1 MIAFNVPY
9 VPEISKDYAL
19 QALASANQQG
29 DGPYCVESTKHLSK
43 MVGNADVLLTG
54 SCTHAL
60 EIASLLI
67 NLGPEDE
74 VILPSYNFTS
84 AATAIINYG
93 ATPVFVDVSPK
104 NLAISTELIEN
115 AITPKTKAIS
125 WVNYAGLTPNLEDL
139 LRLKKHYGLVLI
151 EDNAHGLGG
160 TYKNKA
166 LGTFGDFST
175 LSFHATKN
183 VQCGEGGALV
193 INNKEYLQRA
203 EIIREKGTNRKAF
216 QSGMVEK
223 YKWVDKGSSYLM
235 NEVTSAVLLGQ
246 LENFEQIQNA
256 RLKIWNL
263 YYSFMTKFQNK
274 YEIIEVN
281 ATNNSNIAH
290 IFFFLA
296 NSKVERD
303 KLILEFN
310 KAGIQATSHYEP
322 LHNSPAG
329 LKYGVS
335 RGEISNSVDLSSR
348 IIRLPIWVGI
358 DENQLS
364 SKLNTLMTKLNE

>member
-1 MIAFNVPY
+1 LIPFNVPF
-9 VPEISKDYAL
+9 VPEISKNYAI
-19 QALASANQQG
+19 QALTSAHQQG
-29 DGPYCVESTKHLSK
+29 DGPFCLESTKLLSK
-43 MVGNADVLLTG
+43 MVGNSDVLLTG

-93 ATPVFVDVSPK
+93 ATPVFVDVSTT

-125 WVNYAGLTPNLEDL
+125 WVNYAGLTPNIEDL
-139 LRLKKHYGLVLI
+139 LRIKEQHGLVLI

-183 VQCGEGGALV
+183 IQCGEGGALV
-193 INNKEYLQRA
+193 INNKDYLQRA
-203 EIIREKGTNRKAF
+203 EIIREKGTNRKEF
-216 QSGMVEK
+216 QSGIVEK

-263 YYSFMTKFQNK
+263 YFSFMTQFQNK
-274 YEIIEVN
+274 YEIIEVD

-290 IFFFLA
+290 IFYFLA
-296 NSKVERD
+296 NSKIERD

-310 KAGIQATSHYEP
+310 KAGIQATSHYES

-329 LKYGVS
+329 LRYGVS
-335 RGEISNSVDLSSR
+335 RGEISNSVDVSSR
-348 IIRLPIWVGI
+348 IIRLPVWVGI
-358 DENQLS
+358 NETQLS
-364 SKLNTLMTKLNE
+364 LQLNELAEKLDE

>member
-1 MIAFNVPY
+1 MIPFNVPF
-9 VPEISKDYAL
+9 VPEISKNYAI
-19 QALASANQQG
+19 QALTSAHQQG
-29 DGPYCVESTKHLSK
+29 DGPFCLESTKLLSK
-43 MVGNADVLLTG
+43 MVGNSDVLLTG

-93 ATPVFVDVSPK
+93 ATPVFVDVSTT

-125 WVNYAGLTPNLEDL
+125 WVNYAGLTPNIEDL
-139 LRLKKHYGLVLI
+139 LRIKEQHGLVLI

-183 VQCGEGGALV
+183 IQCGEGGALV
-193 INNKEYLQRA
+193 INNKDYLQRA
-203 EIIREKGTNRKAF
+203 EIIREKGTNRKEF
-216 QSGMVEK
+216 QSGIVEK

-263 YYSFMTKFQNK
+263 YFSFMTQFQNK
-274 YEIIEVN
+274 YEIIEVD

-290 IFFFLA
+290 IFYFLA
-296 NSKVERD
+296 NSKIERD

-310 KAGIQATSHYEP
+310 KAGIQATSHYES

-329 LKYGVS
+329 LRYGVS
-335 RGEISNSVDLSSR
+335 RGEISNSVDVSSR
-348 IIRLPIWVGI
+348 IIRLPVWVGI
-358 DENQLS
+358 NETQLS
-364 SKLNTLMTKLNE
+364 LQLNELAEKLDE

>member
-1 MIAFNVPY
+1 MPF
-9 VPEISKDYAL
+9 VPEVSKSYAL
-19 QALASANQQG
+19 QALTSSHQQG
-29 DGPYCVESTKHLSK
+29 DGLFCLASTEILSK
-43 MVGNADVLLTG
+43 MLGNSHVLLTG

-60 EIASLLI
+60 EMASLLI
-67 NLGPEDE
+67 NLEPGDE
-74 VILPSYNFTS
+74 VILPSFNFSS
-84 AATAIINYG
+84 AATAITNFG
-93 ATPVFVDVSPK
+93 ASPVFIDVSPK
-104 NLAISTELIEN
+104 NLSISTELIEN

-125 WVNYAGLTPNLEDL
+125 WVNYAGLTPDVEDL
-139 LRLKKHYGLVLI
+139 LRIKEKYSLVLI

-193 INNKEYLQRA
+193 INNKEFSQKA
-203 EIIREKGTNRKAF
+203 EIVREKGTNRKEF
-216 QSGMVEK
+216 QSGKVEK

-246 LENFEQIQNA
+246 LENFEIIQNA
-256 RLKIWNL
+256 RLKIWNI
-263 YYSFMTKFQNK
+263 YYLFMTQLENKFK
-274 YEIIEVN
+274 VIEVD
-281 ATNNSNIAH
+281 ATRYANIAH
-290 IFFFLA
+290 IFYFLA
-296 NSKVERD
+296 NSKVERND
-303 KLILEFN
+303 LILKFN

-329 LKYGVS
+329 IKYGLS
-335 RGEISNSVDLSSR
+335 SGDLNDSIDISSR

-358 DENQLS
+358 NEDQLLS
-364 SKLNTLMTKLNE
+364 RLNSLLKVLNA

>member
-1 MIAFNVPY
+1 MIPFNIPF
-9 VPEISKDYAL
+9 VPEISKNYAL
-19 QALASANQQG
+19 QALTSAHQQG
-29 DGPYCVESTKHLSK
+29 DGPFCLESTKLLSK
-43 MVGNADVLLTG
+43 MVENSDVLLTG

-93 ATPVFVDVSPK
+93 ATPVFVDVSTT

-125 WVNYAGLTPNLEDL
+125 WVNYAGLTPNIEDL
-139 LRLKKHYGLVLI
+139 LRIKEQHGLVLI

-166 LGTFGDFST
+166 LGTFGDFSA

-183 VQCGEGGALV
+183 IQCGEGGALV
-193 INNKEYLQRA
+193 INNKDYLQRA
-203 EIIREKGTNRKAF
+203 EIIREKGTNRKEF
-216 QSGMVEK
+216 QSGIVEK

-263 YYSFMTKFQNK
+263 YFSFMTKFQNK
-274 YEIIEVN
+274 YKIIEVD

-290 IFFFLA
+290 IFYFLA

-310 KAGIQATSHYEP
+310 KVGIQATSHYEP

-329 LKYGVS
+329 LKYGIS

-348 IIRLPIWVGI
+348 IIRLPIWIGI
-358 DENQLS
+358 NEIQLS
-364 SKLNTLMTKLNE
+364 SQLNVLAEKLDE